1 MLNYQHKGIHVYN
14 PILEIMGDNPEQVME
29 RKLLIVFFF
38 LTILHF
44 TYLNKSVF

>member
-38 LTILHF
+38 
-44 TYLNKSVF
+44 